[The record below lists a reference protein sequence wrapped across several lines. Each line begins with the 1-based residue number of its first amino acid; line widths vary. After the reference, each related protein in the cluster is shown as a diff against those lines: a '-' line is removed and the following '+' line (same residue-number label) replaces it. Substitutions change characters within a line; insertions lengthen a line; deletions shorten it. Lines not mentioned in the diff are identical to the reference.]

1 MNCRNKKKTITK
13 LNLEKLNENFPT
25 SRRYSNLLRLQPLRC
40 GNGW

>member
-25 SRRYSNLLRLQPLRC
+25 SRRYSNMLRLQPVWC
-40 GNGW
+40 GIGW